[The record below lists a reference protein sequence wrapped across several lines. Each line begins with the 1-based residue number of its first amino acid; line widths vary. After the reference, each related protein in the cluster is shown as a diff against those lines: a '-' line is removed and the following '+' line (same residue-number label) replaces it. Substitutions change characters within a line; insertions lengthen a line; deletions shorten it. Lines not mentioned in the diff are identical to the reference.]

1 MSVFYHFFQLS
12 YQVMQEVKNTTADE
26 GDTRDVGSL
35 TGLGRSPGEG
45 MQPIPVFLAGE
56 SRGQRS
62 LVGYSPQSRK
72 QSNTTEATYHACVK
86 TFFFIF
92 FVCFFNIGIVGIF
105 PHSVGF
111 IFILLWATFGD
122 LISES

>member
-1 MSVFYHFFQLS
+1 MSVFYHFFQPS

-72 QSNTTEATYHACVK
+72 QSNKTEATYHACVK
-86 TFFFIF
+86 TFFFHF
-92 FVCFFNIGIVGIF
+92 FCLFF
-105 PHSVGF
+105 
-111 IFILLWATFGD
+111 
-122 LISES
+122 